1 MGYSYDLNGRTLLI
15 DGSRN
20 KKVSLSQ
27 KLYIPIDRNV
37 LATQIIDALY
47 ENNTYKYNFLN
58 EIYLDGLYFQLKT
71 FGINIECNNYEIKI
85 PKKQHIKNNKYVC
98 NFGHYPELCSDWQ
111 PLITLLLCK
120 NNNESIIYDSLFN
133 NRYQYLYQLK
143 KVMPNISFDIYNNLA
158 VVNGSTNP
166 YVEIDMRWG
175 VFSMLDIRS
184 AAAVIISL
192 SKCYNFEL
200 SNIEQIFRGYEQ
212 VSDISPKLGSVV
224 NYEFE

>member
-1 MGYSYDLNGRTLLI
+1 MIFSTI
-15 DGSRN
+15 
-20 KKVSLSQ
+20 
-27 KLYIPIDRNV
+27 
-37 LATQIIDALY
+37 QIL
-47 ENNTYKYNFLN
+47 TS
-58 EIYLDGLYFQLKT
+58 
-71 FGINIECNNYEIKI
+71 
-85 PKKQHIKNNKYVC
+85 P
-98 NFGHYPELCSDWQ
+98 
-111 PLITLLLCK
+111 
-120 NNNESIIYDSLFN
+120 
-133 NRYQYLYQLK
+133 
-143 KVMPNISFDIYNNLA
+143 
-158 VVNGSTNP
+158 NP

>member
-1 MGYSYDLNGRTLLI
+1 
-15 DGSRN
+15 
-20 KKVSLSQ
+20 
-27 KLYIPIDRNV
+27 
-37 LATQIIDALY
+37 
-47 ENNTYKYNFLN
+47 
-58 EIYLDGLYFQLKT
+58 
-71 FGINIECNNYEIKI
+71 
-85 PKKQHIKNNKYVC
+85 
-98 NFGHYPELCSDWQ
+98 
-111 PLITLLLCK
+111 
-120 NNNESIIYDSLFN
+120 
-133 NRYQYLYQLK
+133 
-143 KVMPNISFDIYNNLA
+143 MPNISFDIYNNLA